1 MSIED
6 AVAEAVEEQVESAIS
21 NLDLVD
27 TDGVEEVIDNYDFSG
42 VVEEA
47 VENAITNYDFSMTVA
62 EHIDYTDIRYN
73 IEDDILYQVN
83 DHIDIDLTDYGIDDT
98 VQDIIQGFIFEGC
111 SDMDVAAD
119 HILKRGMNG
128 RNKWFIPTEEQ
139 WNNRHSD
146 NGLAEEEL
154 HDLRVRI
161 TGLEATVARLLE
173 FINLPEVKAPTE
185 ALVDAINN
193 GEVSSKDAQFAVAAN
208 KLERYQ
214 MVRYMS
220 KPELVAWATENGYDV
235 DGMTVA
241 QIHDVVL

>member
-27 TDGVEEVIDNYDFSG
+27 TNGVEEVIDNYDFSG

-47 VENAITNYDFSMTVA
+47 VEDAIANYDFSDAVA
-62 EHIDYTDIRYN
+62 ENIDYDDIRYN
-73 IEDDILYQVN
+73 IEDEILYQVN
-83 DHIDIDLTDYGIDDT
+83 DHVDIDLSDWDIEHYVQKT
-98 VQDIIQGFIFEGC
+98 VEDFIFEGC

-119 HILKRGMNG
+119 RILQRGMGGDND
-128 RNKWFIPTEEQ
+128 WFIPTKEQ
-139 WNNRHSD
+139 WANR
-146 NGLAEEEL
+146 NEGLNTPLATKVAE
-154 HDLRVRI
+154 
-161 TGLEATVARLLE
+161 LETTVARLLE
-173 FINLPEVKAPTE
+173 FINLPEVKTPTE
-185 ALVDAINN
+185 TLIDAINN

-208 KLERYQ
+208 RSERYQ

-241 QIHDVVL
+241 QIHLLVL

>member
-6 AVAEAVEEQVESAIS
+6 AVADAVEEQVESAIS
-21 NLDLVD
+21 NMDLVD
-27 TDGVEEVIDNYDFSG
+27 TNGVEEVIDNYDFSG

-47 VENAITNYDFSMTVA
+47 VENAIDNYDFSSAVA
-62 EHIDYTDIRYN
+62 ENIDYDDIRLS

-83 DHIDIDLTDYGIDDT
+83 DHVDIDLGDWDIEHYVQKT
-98 VQDIIQGFIFEGC
+98 VQDFIFEGC

-119 HILKRGMNG
+119 RILQRGMGGDND
-128 RNKWFIPTEEQ
+128 WFIPTKKQ

-146 NGLAEEEL
+146 NGVAEEEL

-173 FINLPEVKAPTE
+173 VINLPEVKTPTE

-193 GEVSSKDAQFAVAAN
+193 GEVSSKNAQLAVIMN
-208 KLERYQ
+208 RSERYQ

-235 DGMTVA
+235 EGMTVA

>member
-6 AVAEAVEEQVESAIS
+6 AVADAVEEQVESAIS

-27 TDGVEEVIDNYDFSG
+27 TNGVEEVIENYDFSA
-42 VVEEA
+42 VVEDA
-47 VENAITNYDFSMTVA
+47 VENAISNYDFSSAVA
-62 EHIDYTDIRYN
+62 DNIDYEDIRLS

-83 DHIDIDLTDYGIDDT
+83 DYVDIDLDEYDIAHYVQRT
-98 VQDIIQGFIFEGC
+98 VEDFIFEGC

-119 HILKRGMNG
+119 RILQRGMGGDND
-128 RNKWFIPTEEQ
+128 WFIPTKEQ

-146 NGLAEEEL
+146 NGLAEEEI
-154 HDLRVRI
+154 HDLQVQI
-161 TGLEATVARLLE
+161 SGLQATVARLLE
-173 FINLPEVKAPTE
+173 FINLPEVKTPTE

-193 GEVSSKDAQFAVAAN
+193 GEVSSKNAQLAVIMN
-208 KLERYQ
+208 KSERYQ
-214 MVRYMS
+214 TIRYMS
-220 KPELVAWATENGYDV
+220 KPELVAWATKNGYDV

>member
-6 AVAEAVEEQVESAIS
+6 AVADAVSEQVEEAIG
-21 NLDLVD
+21 NLDLS
-27 TDGVEEVIDNYDFSG
+27 VEIAQEVEDALSNYDFSS
-42 VVEEA
+42 A
-47 VENAITNYDFSMTVA
+47 VA
-62 EHIDYTDIRYN
+62 EHIDYDDIRYS
-73 IEDDILYQVN
+73 IEDDILSQVN
-83 DHIDIDLTDYGIDDT
+83 DHVDLDYHDIGDT
-98 VQDIIQGFIFEGC
+98 VQTIIQDFIFEGC

-119 HILKRGMNG
+119 HILQRGMNG

-139 WNNRHSD
+139 WENRQS
-146 NGLAEEEL
+146 NFEGLQQMVAQL
-154 HDLRVRI
+154 NL
-161 TGLEATVARLLE
+161 TVARLLE
-173 FINLPEVKAPTE
+173 VINLPEVKTPTE

-193 GEVSSKDAQFAVAAN
+193 GELSSKDAQFAVAST

-214 MVRYMS
+214 TVRYMS